1 MAYTKPY
8 ARAALILGA
17 LAVAPATAFPQ
28 AADSSARRRP
38 RADTLPPAPL
48 PTIQVTATPVATT
61 TLRSTL
67 PATVVGGAALRTA
80 QGASLGETLQGTPG
94 LRSISMT
101 TGIGKP
107 VIRGLHSQRVVT
119 MADGHRVDGQQW
131 GLDHAPGVETAAADR
146 IEVIKGPASVL
157 YGSEAM
163 GGVINIIPRPL
174 FDPTANGAP
183 RTERQLAASWHS
195 NLRQP
200 DVTLLLQG
208 GANRLAWRTTLT
220 GRRSGDIRTPVGALA
235 NTGNQAGAGE
245 LTLGWAGRATTVQGT
260 LTRRDERIEI
270 LDDPVEAPGFTGFQ
284 RITTDRAL
292 LRAERRGPRGQ
303 LEARVGMERNWRRE
317 FDDVQ
322 DADEPVLG
330 LLGTQGTARVAFTH
344 APWGGW
350 RGTVGVSA
358 LRGRFDKRGRE
369 TLIPSNR
376 QEGVGVFA
384 FEQRE
389 LGRLSL
395 SAGVR
400 HDWQWL
406 ATDGDA
412 ELGLGLQ
419 RRRFG
424 ATTGTL
430 GGSWLLR
437 EGVALAASLGRGFRA
452 PTAQELWANGFHEG
466 SRAYERGNPAV
477 GVETSRNADLALRV
491 ERATAR
497 GEVSVYRNAV
507 DGFLY
512 LRPSGSGGLRFDS
525 LAVVQGDALLAGFE
539 AAGEWRVAR
548 RLTVH
553 GAADYVRGTNTTTR
567 DPLLFIPP
575 LRGTAGARLEA
586 PRLRLP
592 GGTVVQRPYAGATV
606 EAHRRQRRIEARDV
620 APPGYALAHL
630 AAGGVLTLGGRP
642 AVVDLSVRNL
652 FNATYRDHMSRYKEF
667 AAAMGRAVVV
677 RVTVGW

>member
-1 MAYTKPY
+1 MHQTKY
-8 ARAALILGA
+8 HVRAFLMLGA
-17 LAVAPATAFPQ
+17 VAVATPPAAAQ
-28 AADSSARRRP
+28 RADSSARRRP
-38 RADTLPPAPL
+38 PADSLPASPL
-48 PTIQVTATPVATT
+48 PTVQVTATPVATT

-67 PATVVGGAALRTA
+67 PATVVGGATLRTA

-163 GGVINIIPRPL
+163 GGVINVIPRPL
-174 FDPTANGAP
+174 FDAGAQGAP

-200 DVTLLLQG
+200 DLTLLLQG
-208 GANRLAWRTTLT
+208 GEGRLAWRTTLT
-220 GRRSGDIRTPVGALA
+220 GRRSGDIRTPAGALA
-235 NTGNQAGAGE
+235 NTGNRAGAGE
-245 LTLGWAGRATTVQGT
+245 LTLGWAGGATAAQAT

-284 RITTDRAL
+284 RITTDRATVRL
-292 LRAERRGPRGQ
+292 ERAGRRAQ
-303 LEARVGMERNWRRE
+303 LEARVGVERNWRRE
-317 FDDVQ
+317 FDDVR
-322 DADEPVLG
+322 DTAEPVLG
-330 LLGTQGTARVAFTH
+330 LLGEQGTARLAATH
-344 APWGGW
+344 APWRGW
-350 RGTVGVSA
+350 RGTVGISA

-389 LGRLSL
+389 VGRLAL

-406 ATDGDA
+406 ATDGDDV
-412 ELGLGLQ
+412 LGLAAQ

-437 EGVALAASLGRGFRA
+437 DGVALAATLGRGFRA

-466 SRAYERGNPAV
+466 SRAFERGDPSV
-477 GVETSRNADLALRV
+477 GVETSRNVDLALRV

-507 DGFLY
+507 AGYLY

-539 AAGEWRVAR
+539 AAGEWRVTR
-548 RLTVH
+548 RLTVQ

-575 LRGTAGARLEA
+575 LRATAGARLDA

-592 GGTVVQRPYAGATV
+592 GGVVVQRPYTGATV
-606 EAHRRQRRIEARDV
+606 EAHRQQRRIEARDV

-630 AAGGVLTLGGRP
+630 AAGGVVTVGGRP

-652 FNATYRDHMSRYKEF
+652 LNAAYRDHLSRYKEF
-667 AAAMGRAVVV
+667 AQAMGRAVVV

>member
-1 MAYTKPY
+1 MVRSKVGVGAL
-8 ARAALILGA
+8 LILSA
-17 LAVAPATAFPQ
+17 LTAGGSSATAQRPDS
-28 AADSSARRRP
+28 ATRVPPPADSA
-38 RADTLPPAPL
+38 LPAPL
-48 PTIQVTATPVATT
+48 PPVQVTATPVATT

-67 PATVVGGAALRTA
+67 PATVVGGAALRTT

-119 MADGHRVDGQQW
+119 LADGHRVDGQQW

-157 YGSEAM
+157 HGSEAM
-163 GGVINIIPRPL
+163 GGVINVIPRPL
-174 FDPTANGAP
+174 FDAGTGGTP
-183 RTERQLAASWHS
+183 RTERQLATSWNS

-208 GANRLAWRTTLT
+208 GQQRLAWRTALT
-220 GRRSGDIRTPVGALA
+220 GRQSGDIRTPQGALG
-235 NTGNQAGAGE
+235 NTGNRAGAGE
-245 LTLGWAGRATTVQGT
+245 LTLGWAGGATTAQGT
-260 LTRRDERIEI
+260 VTRRDERIEI

-284 RITTDRAL
+284 RITTDRAA
-292 LRAERRGPRGQ
+292 LRVERAGPRGQ
-303 LEARVGMERNWRRE
+303 LELRAGMERNWRRE
-317 FDDVQ
+317 FESVDDT
-322 DADEPVLG
+322 ADPVLG
-330 LLGTQGTARVAFTH
+330 LLAHQGTARLAFTH
-344 APWGGW
+344 APRGGW

-358 LRGRFDKRGRE
+358 LRGRFAKRGRE

-376 QEGVGVFA
+376 QDAVGVFA
-384 FEQRE
+384 FEQRDA
-389 LGRLSL
+389 GRLSL
-395 SAGVR
+395 SVGVR
-400 HDWQWL
+400 HDLQWL

-412 ELGLGLQ
+412 ELALPAQ

-424 ATTGTL
+424 ATTGSL
-430 GGSWLLR
+430 GASWLLR
-437 EGVALAASLGRGFRA
+437 DGVAVAATLGRGFRA

-466 SRAYERGNPAV
+466 SRAFERGNPAV
-477 GVETSRNADLALRV
+477 GVETSRNADLGLRV
-491 ERATAR
+491 ERASAR
-497 GEVSVYRNAV
+497 GEVSVYRNTV
-507 DGFLY
+507 RGFLY
-512 LRPSGSGGLRFDS
+512 LRPFGSGGLRFDS
-525 LAVVQGDALLAGFE
+525 LAVVQGDALLTGFE
-539 AAGEWRVAR
+539 AAGEWRPGR
-548 RLTVH
+548 RVTLQA
-553 GAADYVRGTNTTTR
+553 GADYVRGTNTATR

-575 LRGTAGARLEA
+575 LRGTGGARVEA
-586 PRLRLP
+586 RRLRLP
-592 GGTVVQRPYAGATV
+592 GGLTLQRPYAGATV

-630 AAGGVLTLGGRP
+630 AAGGVVAVRGRP

-652 FNATYRDHMSRYKEF
+652 FNTTYRDHMSRYKEF